1 MLNEK
6 MYAVASEIERIA
18 IHILPTDYQT
28 FLFGGKV
35 KLRDIILQILLDCSE
50 YAYSQSADTSSLRS
64 YRKQAKDEYNAGDA
78 MRMRLQRMAT
88 DMNEKNAIL
97 NDYITQYHGVSMK
110 TPAFSKDHNEK
121 QYAVNDLE
129 FMELISMDEINLLK
143 VILDRKF
150 LSPKFYNDEFKSCSN
165 SYDSACAK
173 MQSECALGQEKM
185 VLNTLTMFSLEWRFN
200 FDFLY
205 EIVDVMQKNNVVEI
219 PDMVDRITAFCYQPT
234 ITTALSCYK
243 DWPFLPTIT
252 VTSRAVFLRK
262 RFVSDIAATSHGQE
276 YNIEQMKFLEALY
289 LITILR
295 AAIIYE
301 DLPLQD
307 WFCKRTG
314 IDDWASVC
322 EEYDVFQAFIPDK
335 DWTNKKIRYAK
346 NVYKKMTFDYTAP

>member
-6 MYAVASEIERIA
+6 MYAVASEIERVA
-18 IHILPTDYQT
+18 IHILPTEYQV

-50 YAYSQSADTSSLRS
+50 YAYFQSADKSSLRS

-88 DMNEKNAIL
+88 DINEKNAVL
-97 NDYITQYHGVSMK
+97 NDYVTQYHGVSMK
-110 TPAFSKDHNEK
+110 TPAFGKAQKEK
-121 QYAVNDLE
+121 QYAVNDFE
-129 FMELISMDEINLLK
+129 FMELINMDGINLLK

-150 LSPKFYNDEFKSCSN
+150 LSPKFYNDDFRSCSN
-165 SYDSACAK
+165 SYDTTCAK
-173 MQSECALGQEKM
+173 LKSECFLWQEKM
-185 VLNTLTMFSLEWRFN
+185 VLNSLSMFAFEWRFY

-205 EIVDVMQKNNVVEI
+205 EIVDAMQKNNVVEI
-219 PDMVDRITAFCYQPT
+219 PDMSDRITAFCYQPT
-234 ITTALSCYK
+234 ITTALSCYTG
-243 DWPFLPTIT
+243 WPFLPTIT
-252 VTSRAVFLRK
+252 VTSRAVVLRK
-262 RFVSDIAATSHGQE
+262 RFVLDIAATSHGQE
-276 YNIEQMKFLEALY
+276 YDIEQMKFLEALY

-301 DLPLQD
+301 NLPLQE

-314 IDDWASVC
+314 IEDWASVC

-346 NVYKKMTFDYTAP
+346 NVYKEMTFDYTAP